1 MESRIIGKLDFD
13 AGRLARELA
22 RVSEWPLSDAYE
34 EYTVGYWR
42 SLVLINGT
50 GQQSDATFRGYPNEP
65 RLTPAG
71 RSFVYIGEL
80 VRSHFDFARLKW
92 SRLFVVRDGLLVPH
106 RDYVEVAE
114 PFIRLNIALKTT
126 PDCLHSEEETVF
138 LMRPG
143 EVWQLAVRNVHAGSA
158 LNGSE
163 RISLCL
169 DFAAQDSDAAS
180 LMLKRAGVSQPEIV
194 GRSPLSDSQLNA
206 LNQLGGIIN
215 RDNIRDVIALLAKLH
230 FRSEMTGTQVLDCLI
245 RICRNSGDESLVD
258 VAERYRRHCLGPRV
272 LFEQFDFCK

>member
-13 AGRLARELA
+13 AGRLTRELA

-42 SLVLINGT
+42 SLVLSNGT
-50 GQQSDATFRGYPNEP
+50 GEQWDGTIRGYPTER

-71 RSFVYIGEL
+71 RSFAYIEEL
-80 VRSHFDFARLKW
+80 VRSHFDYARLKW
-92 SRLFVVRDGLLVPH
+92 SRLFVVRDGVLVPH

-126 PDCLHSEEETVF
+126 PDCLHSEDGTVF
-138 LMRPG
+138 HMRPG
-143 EVWQLAVRNVHAGSA
+143 EVWQLAVRNAHAGSA

-169 DFAAQDSDAAS
+169 DFAAQDGDDAP
-180 LMLKRAGVSQPEIV
+180 LMRKRAGASQPEIV
-194 GRSPLSDSQLNA
+194 
-206 LNQLGGIIN
+206 
-215 RDNIRDVIALLAKLH
+215 
-230 FRSEMTGTQVLDCLI
+230 
-245 RICRNSGDESLVD
+245 
-258 VAERYRRHCLGPRV
+258 
-272 LFEQFDFCK
+272 